1 MSEEIVLT
9 KTEELYEKAKAGDK
23 LETDQRRDVIA
34 FLMATEPS
42 MTNSDMARLFKLSEG
57 MIRKDKDIVRK
68 NLAED
73 ISKEDVGLVI
83 GDIRRTYERFIA
95 DIQKVLADKNLCP
108 PGTKVYLD
116 YHKALVDYQLKI
128 VEALQ
133 SLGHYPKN
141 IGTMQQNKFV
151 FVSKVAKDG
160 SVTTEAVDPTKKHK
174 VIEAQRQPALA
185 APDPEDEALRKQL
198 EEEFGETPR
207 DPGQINQSGEEDYE
221 SEP

>member
-9 KTEELYEKAKAGDK
+9 KTEELYDKVKKGEKLD
-23 LETDQRRDVIA
+23 TDQRRDVIS

-42 MTNSDMARLFKLSEG
+42 MTNADMARLFNLSEG

-68 NLAED
+68 RMAED

-83 GDIRRTYERFIA
+83 GDIRRTYERFIS
-95 DIQKVLADKNLCP
+95 DIQKVLSDKKLCP

-116 YHKALVDYQLKI
+116 YQKALVDYQLKI

-141 IGTMQQNKFV
+141 IGTMQQTKFI
-151 FVSKVAKDG
+151 FKSTVSKDG
-160 SVTTEAVDPTKKHK
+160 SVSTEPLDPTKKFKTIEGK
-174 VIEAQRQPALA
+174 VPLALA
-185 APDPEDEALRKQL
+185 ASDPEDDALRRAL
-198 EEEFGETPR
+198 EDEYGETPR
-207 DPGQINQSGEEDYE
+207 YMADNSGEEDYE
-221 SEP
+221 REP